1 MAWRTSLVNS
11 LARVLGLRS
20 YNAAKQSGHVWGGS
34 RAHASANVND
44 DLCADLAQLR
54 RRSRNAW
61 QNSSTARAVVEAD
74 IALVV
79 STGIDV
85 EPDTGNAE
93 TDARLRD
100 AWSRWTEQASACG
113 TMDLWTMQRQ
123 ARRSERLA
131 GEFLWVLV
139 DTDEFR
145 HRGIPRAVMPV
156 EPDRLSGAPIEPVP
170 AGMSFAQG
178 IVYDRYGRPMYY
190 DILDSAETEMAEP
203 MGGTMVA
210 GSGGVKVSA
219 INVGSARR
227 SGGKRYPATDVI
239 HGYDPQRPGQLR
251 GEPGLAPVLN
261 TIRQELELVEA
272 ELTAAKVGAAH
283 SVKIKS
289 PSGGLPPGD
298 PNAGT
303 DGSTT
308 TYDFS
313 PGSINILGPGEDA
326 EVMANPRPSQ
336 QVAPFRQMLRG
347 DIAGATGVP
356 QRYIDRDTSRAN
368 YSSMRAD
375 MLDTQR
381 VMTPQQHRFGR
392 QSAADVYQRIL
403 PQLAT
408 VAGVSIPSDPDE
420 LAAFCRCKIMPDG
433 WAYVDPQKDVGASI
447 DAIRSGFSTW
457 EDELQSRGRDPR
469 RVLAQLKQEI
479 ADPVLGGIF
488 APPKPAAPAP
498 EPKADGADDKASD
511 KDEDKQEHTSEEDRQ
526 RSHARALELARAS
539 APPAPVVNV
548 SPVVNVA
555 PAAAPSVEVRNDIPA
570 QPAPVVNVAAPA
582 VTVQPAEVRV
592 EAQPAPV
599 VNINVPQQ
607 PAPTVT
613 VQAAPAAVTI
623 ENTVEVPARTI
634 KAVPQRDGSVLMTPQ
649 E

>member
-34 RAHASANVND
+34 RVHASANVNH
-44 DLCADLAQLR
+44 DLEADQAQLR
-54 RRSRNAW
+54 RRSRHAW

-79 STGIDV
+79 STGIDI

-93 TDARLRD
+93 RDARLRD

-113 TMDLWTMQRQ
+113 TMDLWTLQRQ

-139 DTDEFR
+139 DTDEYR
-145 HRGIPRAVMPV
+145 QRGIPRAVLPI
-156 EPDRLSGAPIEPVP
+156 EPDRLSSSPIQPVP

-178 IVYDRYGRPMYY
+178 IVYDRFGRPAFY
-190 DILDSAETEMAEP
+190 DILDAAEAEMAEP

-210 GSGGVKVSA
+210 GSGGVKVDSLTLSS
-219 INVGSARR
+219 GQR
-227 SGGKRYPATDVI
+227 SGGRRYPAADVI

-283 SVKIKS
+283 CVKITS
-289 PSGGLPPGD
+289 SGGAFAPGD
-298 PNAGT
+298 PNAST
-303 DGSTT
+303 DGTAS

-313 PGSINILGPGEDA
+313 PGSVVSLAQGDDA

-336 QVAPFRQMLRG
+336 QISPFRQMLRG

-392 QSAADVYQRIL
+392 QAAAEVYQRIL

-408 VAGVSIPSDPDE
+408 AAGVTVPADPDE
-420 LAAFCRCKIMPDG
+420 RATFFRCKIMPDG
-433 WAYVDPQKDVGASI
+433 WAYVDPQKDVAASI

-457 EDELQSRGRDPR
+457 EDELQGRGKDPR

-488 APPKPAAPAP
+488 AP
-498 EPKADGADDKASD
+498 
-511 KDEDKQEHTSEEDRQ
+511 
-526 RSHARALELARAS
+526 
-539 APPAPVVNV
+539 APPAP
-548 SPVVNVA
+548 PA
-555 PAAAPSVEVRNDIPA
+555 PASEPEDDAEDEQETAVDAADRARMAHLERMVETMSARGPSVMVEQRISMDESTAQRMGEAIGRGIPKADAPLVTVRNEITTPTPQVTVNNDVRA
-570 QPAPVVNVAAPA
+570 ESAPV
-582 VTVQPAEVRV
+582 
-592 EAQPAPV
+592 
-599 VNINVPQQ
+599 QQ
-607 PAPTVT
+607 IIV
-613 VQAAPAAVTI
+613 PAAQVNLDVKPTPVTI
-623 ENTVEVPARTI
+623 ENQITVEQKPVRAT
-634 KAVPQRDGSVLMTPQ
+634 PQKDGSVLMVPQ